1 MVFELIFLLQLT
13 PIRKK
18 LGPIPRNSSAPHFID
33 ANKILPRNVST
44 PGFAIGGKNPNLR
57 PTYGSQL
64 SADSNQQHVMFGIEA
79 GSNTQLS
86 NTQLYLE
93 PSSLSRRN
101 SRRGSSKALVRPFS
115 RKDLFY
121 GGSVHHLVDQ
131 NEMPANWDQYR
142 HSIISTPRRLSSF
155 PRGSIVASHLSLPM
169 SERKASSVVP
179 DELLEPEGAQPIW
192 NALKEMVNLTL
203 LVNPIFLLV
212 GISNVFGMLGFYVP
226 FVYLPNMAVLRG
238 VSVENANFL
247 LSIIGISNTIG
258 RVISG
263 WFSDFSWVDSLLVTN
278 LAILFSG
285 ISTLVLPFC
294 TTYASFVIIALLF
307 GLFVAAYISLTS
319 IGKAF

>member
-1 MVFELIFLLQLT
+1 MT

-44 PGFAIGGKNPNLR
+44 PGFPIGGGGKTSTNR

-64 SADSNQQHVMFGIEA
+64 SADSNQHVMFGIEA

-142 HSIISTPRRLSSF
+142 
-155 PRGSIVASHLSLPM
+155 
-169 SERKASSVVP
+169 
-179 DELLEPEGAQPIW
+179 
-192 NALKEMVNLTL
+192 
-203 LVNPIFLLV
+203 
-212 GISNVFGMLGFYVP
+212 
-226 FVYLPNMAVLRG
+226 
-238 VSVENANFL
+238 
-247 LSIIGISNTIG
+247 
-258 RVISG
+258 
-263 WFSDFSWVDSLLVTN
+263 
-278 LAILFSG
+278 
-285 ISTLVLPFC
+285 
-294 TTYASFVIIALLF
+294 
-307 GLFVAAYISLTS
+307 
-319 IGKAF
+319 